1 MTKKKDKKGGK
12 RMKKKELTELLV
24 SYFRNKPGEAFTVKQ
39 LFQGLKLTTHPLK
52 MLCRDIVE
60 EMTEDNFLVE
70 VEKGRF
76 RLNDKGTGN
85 GGNIPTQKQWKK
97 FIRPRRWRRTDFYC
111 RTQFGSCDE
120 QR

>member
-24 SYFRNKPGEAFTVKQ
+24 SYFR
-39 LFQGLKLTTHPLK
+39 
-52 MLCRDIVE
+52 
-60 EMTEDNFLVE
+60 
-70 VEKGRF
+70 
-76 RLNDKGTGN
+76 
-85 GGNIPTQKQWKK
+85 KQWKK